1 MASFRIALSAD
12 FLKPDGSPA
21 LADFDLAPLRADP
34 RIHLGYVPAIAD
46 IIPASALED
55 YDALILYA
63 YQMRRSSLPNSR
75 RLGVVA
81 RFGVGYDSVDVDA
94 LADSGVA
101 TVITP
106 GGVAHPVAVG
116 ILALILALTSR
127 LTVKDRLARRGAK
140 GFADLSVAGIGVG
153 LTGKTVGTIG
163 LGNIGTE
170 MVKIMRPLGLRFIAH
185 DPNVSTATANQLGV
199 RLVDLD
205 TVFRSSDIVTVNCP
219 LNPATRGLVN
229 ARRLALMKP
238 TAYLINTARG
248 PIVDQRALTEMLVNE
263 RIAGAGLDVFD
274 PEPPDIDDRLLSLE
288 NVVLAPHSI
297 ALTDELI
304 AGCGA
309 LTIQAVIDVMRGREP
324 PSIVEPRVLEHP
336 QWVKRLAANRARF
349 GENAAGASD

>member
-1 MASFRIALSAD
+1 
-12 FLKPDGSPA
+12 
-21 LADFDLAPLRADP
+21 
-34 RIHLGYVPAIAD
+34 
-46 IIPASALED
+46 
-55 YDALILYA
+55 
-63 YQMRRSSLPNSR
+63 
-75 RLGVVA
+75 
-81 RFGVGYDSVDVDA
+81 
-94 LADSGVA
+94 
-101 TVITP
+101 
-106 GGVAHPVAVG
+106 
-116 ILALILALTSR
+116 
-127 LTVKDRLARRGAK
+127 
-140 GFADLSVAGIGVG
+140 
-153 LTGKTVGTIG
+153 
-163 LGNIGTE
+163 
-170 MVKIMRPLGLRFIAH
+170 
-185 DPNVSTATANQLGV
+185 
-199 RLVDLD
+199 
-205 TVFRSSDIVTVNCP
+205 
-219 LNPATRGLVN
+219 
-229 ARRLALMKP
+229 MKP